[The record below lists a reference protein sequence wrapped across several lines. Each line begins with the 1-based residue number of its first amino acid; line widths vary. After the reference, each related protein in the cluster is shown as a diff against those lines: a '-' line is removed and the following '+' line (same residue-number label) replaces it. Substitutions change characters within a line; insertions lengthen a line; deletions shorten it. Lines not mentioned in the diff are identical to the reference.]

1 MVLEGLKSKN
11 LKIKTGLGKKS
22 SAPAD
27 LVSPANTE
35 ATDTGNM
42 FSPSPARTSRG
53 RRSEG
58 GSPSSK
64 SKAERNAESRNR
76 LVRDVKSLPDA
87 DEADTRSI
95 LGRLVAATRSSSA
108 RSDLVEEAGGIP
120 ILLRSL
126 ARHGGSRRVAEGTCV
141 VLQNVA
147 VDPGHRQIIVES
159 GGVRGIVHA
168 MKVHHDNAAVAELGC
183 AALRN
188 LGSSGGDDRESS
200 KSAVSSAGGT
210 LALVHAMRRHSE
222 VAAVQEQA
230 LRALRNLAKDSSAN
244 KVAIAGTIPAI
255 IDAMASHEES
265 EAVQREGCATLRNLS
280 VSADNQVAVAACEGV
295 AAIAAACLSHP
306 RAEKVQVQGAGALFN
321 MSFHPAALA
330 SMADGDEGGAG

>member
-1 MVLEGLKSKN
+1 MV
-11 LKIKTGLGKKS
+11 
-22 SAPAD
+22 D
-27 LVSPANTE
+27 RLVSPRAPLRLGRQVL
-35 ATDTGNM
+35 D
-42 FSPSPARTSRG
+42 SKCSYPS
-53 RRSEG
+53 RSFGLE
-58 GSPSSK
+58 
-64 SKAERNAESRNR
+64 ERF
-76 LVRDVKSLPDA
+76 DA
-87 DEADTRSI
+87 DRRARLLEARME
-95 LGRLVAATRSSSA
+95 RPQLVHAG
-108 RSDLVEEAGGIP
+108 EEAGGIP

-280 VSADNQVAVAACEGV
+280 VSDRKSVV
-295 AAIAAACLSHP
+295 
-306 RAEKVQVQGAGALFN
+306 
-321 MSFHPAALA
+321 
-330 SMADGDEGGAG
+330 